1 MADTPRFKRVKP
13 YEAIP
18 MPAFGASVRARR
30 QALGLSQSRLA
41 ELMREQGQTNWHQNT
56 VSRLEKGER
65 SVITLGD
72 ARALEGIL
80 GPIEGGPATELSNK
94 AKGFFVA
101 AKVDSARAEIRNLR
115 AAISTLE
122 QRLDEI
128 EQLSRPNDPTS

>member
-1 MADTPRFKRVKP
+1 MADTQRFKRVKL
-13 YEAIP
+13 YEPVP

-41 ELMREQGQTNWHQNT
+41 ELMREHGQTNWYQNT

-72 ARALEGIL
+72 ARALESIL
-80 GPIEGGPATELSNK
+80 GPIEDGPAAELSNK

-101 AKVDSARAEIRNLR
+101 AKVDSARTQIRNLR

-122 QRLDEI
+122 QKLDEI
-128 EQLSRPNDPTS
+128 EELSRPDDPTS